1 MLKQM
6 AMIAVGALALAA
18 CNSGG
23 GDKAASGGEGATT
36 AAARGADG
44 QIRVVGSSTVYPYTT
59 AVAEQFKLRFTQFP
73 APIVEST
80 GTGGGIKLFCEGK
93 GANAPDMVNAS
104 RRMKASEF
112 ELCKGNGIGEV
123 IEIQVGLDGLAL
135 ARARTGPDFEL
146 SEKEIYTALA
156 AEPFGRAQTARTWR
170 DVSAAL
176 PADRIE
182 VLGPPP
188 TSGTRD
194 SLNELILENGCDADP
209 AMAELKKTDSDRH
222 KQICTAIREDGA
234 FVEAGENDNLIVQ
247 KLAANP
253 KAIGVFGFS
262 YLEDNLDKLKPVTIE
277 GVVPTYET
285 ISTFKYPGARAL
297 YIYVRGDRAQSKPG
311 MREFLNLYAS
321 DSAWGPEG
329 FLAQRGLVASPPEVR
344 AAAGEAARNLTPLD
358 ASAL

>member
-1 MLKQM
+1 MEPSMLTRK
-6 AMIAVGALALAA
+6 AMVVAGALALAA
-18 CNSGG
+18 CSSGG
-23 GDKAASGGEGATT
+23 GGESQAGGAAPTGA
-36 AAARGADG
+36 AG

-59 AVAEQFKLRFTQFP
+59 AVAEQFKLRFGQFP

-104 RRMKASEF
+104 RRMKASEY
-112 ELCKGNGIGEV
+112 ELCRANGVEV

-135 ARARTGPDFEL
+135 ARARNGPDFGL
-146 SEKEIYTALA
+146 TEKEVYAALA
-156 AEPFGRAQTARTWR
+156 AEPFGGAQTARTWR
-170 DVSAAL
+170 DVNPAL

-209 AMAELKKTDSDRH
+209 AMLALKTSDPDRH
-222 KQICTAIREDGA
+222 KQICTGVREDGM

-253 KAIGVFGFS
+253 RAIGVFGFS
-262 YLEDNLDKLKPVTIE
+262 YLEDNLDKLKPVPIE
-277 GVVPTYET
+277 GVDPTYET
-285 ISTFKYPGARAL
+285 IASGGYPGARAL
-297 YIYVRGDRAQSKPG
+297 FVYARADRARTKPG
-311 MREFLNLYAS
+311 LKEFLAAYAS
-321 DSAWGPEG
+321 DAAWGPDG
-329 FLAQRGLVASPPEVR
+329 YLAQRGLVTSPPEVR
-344 AAAGEAARNLTPLD
+344 TAAAAAARNLTPLD
-358 ASAL
+358 AAAL

>member
-1 MLKQM
+1 M
-6 AMIAVGALALAA
+6 AMVAAGALALAG
-18 CNSGG
+18 CNSGASDSQESG
-23 GDKAASGGEGATT
+23 AAGAPL
-36 AAARGADG
+36 RGAAG

-59 AVAEQFKLRFTQFP
+59 AVAEQFKLRFGQFP

-104 RRMKASEF
+104 RRMKASEY
-112 ELCKGNGIGEV
+112 ELCRANGVEV

-135 ARARTGPDFEL
+135 ARARNGPDFGL
-146 SEKEIYTALA
+146 TEKEVYAALA
-156 AEPFGRAQTARTWR
+156 AEPFGRAQASRTWQ
-170 DVSAAL
+170 DINPAL

-194 SLNELILENGCDADP
+194 SLNELVLENGCDADP
-209 AMAELKKTDSDRH
+209 AMLALKKSDPDRH
-222 KQICTAIREDGA
+222 KQVCTGVREDGR
-234 FVEAGENDNLIVQ
+234 FIEAGENDNLIVQ

-262 YLEDNLDKLKPVTIE
+262 YLEDNLDKLKPVPIE
-277 GVVPTYET
+277 GVDPTYET
-285 ISTFKYPGARAL
+285 IASGSYPGARAL
-297 YIYVRGDRAQSKPG
+297 YVYARADRARTKPG
-311 MREFLNLYAS
+311 LKEFLAAYAS
-321 DSAWGPEG
+321 DAAWGPDG
-329 FLAQRGLVASPPEVR
+329 YLAQRGLVTSPPEAR
-344 AAAGEAARNLTPLD
+344 LAAAAAARNLTPVD